1 MKQNISPTMQQ
12 ALRSMRLTEQKDASR
27 SGEKTQIEIAK
38 AALHRIINRS
48 NTGAPGSSQV
58 ADMRRIAEDALK
70 DIG

>member
-27 SGEKTQIEIAK
+27 SGEKIQIEIAK

-48 NTGAPGSSQV
+48 NTGAPGSSKV